1 LEIVGGG
8 PTGSTLALLLAR
20 LAPDPARIV
29 LFQSEAVSRWD
40 VAAHSDKRVIAINE
54 GTRVLFDDLDAWPN
68 DATPIE
74 TIHVSQRGRLGRT
87 LITRQELNVAAL
99 GYVVRYSSL
108 HANLLEAAEQSGI
121 TVITDKVASVMQNST
136 EHSGSPP
143 APETSHPPKM
153 LRSKVMAGLLA
164 FYGGWFGAHWFYLGR
179 PYPWALGVLAAV
191 LLFLA
196 SLADVWWDNPAI
208 FVLFLP
214 AFVGFIE
221 AVVLL
226 CCV

>member
-1 LEIVGGG
+1 MLC
-8 PTGSTLALLLAR
+8 
-20 LAPDPARIV
+20 
-29 LFQSEAVSRWD
+29 
-40 VAAHSDKRVIAINE
+40 
-54 GTRVLFDDLDAWPN
+54 
-68 DATPIE
+68 
-74 TIHVSQRGRLGRT
+74 
-87 LITRQELNVAAL
+87 
-99 GYVVRYSSL
+99 
-108 HANLLEAAEQSGI
+108 
-121 TVITDKVASVMQNST
+121 MQNST
-136 EHSGSPP
+136 EHSGAPP

-179 PYPWALGVLAAV
+179 PYPWVLGVLAAV

-221 AVVLL
+221 AVVLCL
-226 CCV
+226 TSDAKFDARYNPGYVRDKPTGWGPVLVASFSLLIGTVLTMFAIAHVVLHIWQRLGWLDGLNF